1 MELLQLRYFAE
12 VARMGSYTR
21 AAEALHVS
29 QPSLSQTVRRL
40 EKELGTRLFW
50 KEGRK
55 ILLTESGRSF
65 FTRVIA
71 VLRELD
77 EAAAQVGGRKEHLQ
91 GNINIGTYMSLSPLL
106 ECLRVFSQQYPEVTF
121 TIRQVYSRSREEY
134 SHLDVLLCYD
144 HSDMLGFNEIVRL
157 DTIQGEFVLPAG
169 HAAPPEEGHYSLLDL
184 KDDHFVTL
192 VWDDGAFEEI
202 FNDFQHAGISV
213 KARYRTN
220 SSLVKKEILE
230 AGMAAGVSNAML
242 TSTFRDTGK
251 YTITARLPAEHEVG
265 IMLAWRDTNVLSP
278 AAMAF
283 KLFSLDWFRPSPLS
297 EADQALLRRNNHAL

>member
-55 ILLTESGRSF
+55 IRLTENGRIF
-65 FTRVIA
+65 FTRVVA

-77 EAAAQVGGRKEHLQ
+77 EASAHVAAQKEHLQ

-106 ECLRVFSQQYPEVTF
+106 ECLRAFSQQYPEVSF
-121 TIRQVYSRSREEY
+121 TIQQIY
-134 SHLDVLLCYD
+134 SHGNEEHSQLDALLCYD
-144 HSDMLGFNEIVRL
+144 HSDLLGFNEIVRL
-157 DTIQGEFVLPAG
+157 DTILGEYVLPVG
-169 HAAPPEEGHYSLLDL
+169 HKPPAQGGHYSLMDL
-184 KDDHFVTL
+184 KDDPFVTL
-192 VWDDGAFEEI
+192 VWDDGSFEEI
-202 FNDFQHAGISV
+202 FNDFRHAGISI

-230 AGMAAGVSNAML
+230 AGMAAGVSNVML
-242 TSTFRDTGK
+242 TSTFRDTGN
-251 YTITARLPAEHEVG
+251 YTIANRLPEEHEMG
-265 IMLAWRDTNVLSP
+265 IMLAWRSTESLSP
-278 AAMAF
+278 AARVF
-283 KLFSLDWFRPSPLS
+283 KRFSLDWFRPNPLS

>member
-12 VARMGSYTR
+12 VARLGSYTR

-55 ILLTESGRSF
+55 IRLTENGRSF
-65 FTRVIA
+65 YTRIVS

-77 EAAAQVGGRKEHLQ
+77 EASAHVTARKEHLQ

-106 ECLRVFSQQYPEVTF
+106 ECIRAFAQQYPEVSF
-121 TIRQVYSRSREEY
+121 TINQIYSRSNEEHN
-134 SHLDVLLCYD
+134 HLDALLCYD
-144 HSDMLGFNEIVRL
+144 HSDLLGFNEFVRL
-157 DTIQGEFVLPAG
+157 DTIVGVYVLPVG
-169 HAAPPEEGHYSLLDL
+169 HAAPRAGGHYSLIDL
-184 KDDHFVTL
+184 KDDPFVTL
-192 VWDDGAFEEI
+192 VWEDGSIEEI
-202 FNDFQHAGISV
+202 FNDFRHAGISI

-220 SSLVKKEILE
+220 SSLIKKEILE
-230 AGMAAGVSNAML
+230 EGMAAGVSNVML

-251 YTITARLPAEHEVG
+251 YTTTNRLPEEHEMG
-265 IMLAWRDTNVLSP
+265 IMLAWRSTDSLSP
-278 AAMAF
+278 AAGVF
-283 KLFSLDWFRPSPLS
+283 KRFSLDWFRPNPLS
-297 EADQALLRRNNHAL
+297 AADQALLIRNSHAL